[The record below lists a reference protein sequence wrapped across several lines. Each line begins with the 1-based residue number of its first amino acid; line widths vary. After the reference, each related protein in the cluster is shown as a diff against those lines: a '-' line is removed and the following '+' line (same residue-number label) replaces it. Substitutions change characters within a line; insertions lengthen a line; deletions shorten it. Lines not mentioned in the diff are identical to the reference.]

1 MQPVWL
7 TKVNPKK
14 SILSKTNKKSWTM
27 AKKVI
32 DNKIK
37 IAILNLCLGLK
48 NKKLEVENL
57 LFRTQ

>member
-1 MQPVWL
+1 
-7 TKVNPKK
+7 
-14 SILSKTNKKSWTM
+14 M

-48 NKKLEVENL
+48 NKELEVENL
-57 LFRTQ
+57 LFRTQKNIETQK